1 MFIKWEFFYFEVI
14 LYGVFC
20 FWKLGY
26 MILRC
31 DRYEGMDFK
40 VMDVFFGV
48 IYGYVWDLYM
58 LIRYID
64 FFDVLVFSFVL
75 YEKFVLLLNFELVV
89 KRNVLKMFVY
99 FKNCLDCYCNVDFY

>member
-1 MFIKWEFFYFEVI
+1 
-14 LYGVFC
+14 
-20 FWKLGY
+20 

-48 IYGYVWDLYM
+48 IYGYVWDLYL

-64 FFDVLVFSFVL
+64 FFDVLVYSFVL

-99 FKNCLDCYCNVDFY
+99 FKNCLDCYCNVDFCQFVLVFMGFYVGVVVFK